1 MPKRSVILRLEDM
14 TEAVGRVRDVLGDLS
29 VEAFEADWQKHWLV
43 QRGIE
48 IISEASRHLPPEM
61 KARHP
66 EYLGQKL
73 PASATSCDTVM
84 SRSLPQYYGSLPA
97 KTYLCL
103 IKRAAKSWQLRTT
116 KKICRSTFRKKK
128 AIS

>member
-66 EYLGQKL
+66 EIPWTKVAGIGNILRHSYEQIAAPILWKL
-73 PASATSCDTVM
+73 VREDIPLLDQA
-84 SRSLPQYYGSLPA
+84 
-97 KTYLCL
+97 
-103 IKRAAKSWQLRTT
+103 
-116 KKICRSTFRKKK
+116 CRQEL
-128 AIS
+128 ADQDDEEDL